1 MVELL
6 LLPAVY
12 LGVIIGLYEI
22 FVFQRDVQVPVHKF
36 NHAVQA
42 FIVTIILTFISM
54 NIDWVL
60 AIFPVLKTIPYIQNA
75 LILRI
80 IIGLIAVI
88 KIHAISAAVSG
99 KEGSS
104 IGMKEKLSHSLI
116 IGVLIVASPYIW
128 PFINPFIAKYLPV

>member
-60 AIFPVLKTIPYIQNA
+60 ATFSVLKTIPYIQNA

-99 KEGSS
+99 KAGSS
-104 IGMKEKLSHSLI
+104 IGMKEKWSHSLI
-116 IGVLIVASPYIW
+116 IGILIIGAPYAW
-128 PFINPFIAKYLPV
+128 PFISPFIAKYLPV

>member
-12 LGVIIGLYEI
+12 IGIIIGIYEI

-36 NHAVQA
+36 KHAAQA
-42 FIVTIILTFISM
+42 FVFTIILTFISM

-60 AIFPVLKTIPYIQNA
+60 ATFPVIKTIPYIQNA
-75 LILRI
+75 LILRV

-88 KIHAISAAVSG
+88 KIHAISAAISG
-99 KEGSS
+99 KAGSS
-104 IGMKEKLSHSLI
+104 LGMKEKWSHSLI
-116 IGVLIVASPYIW
+116 IGVLIVAAPYGW
-128 PFINPFIAKYLPV
+128 PFINPFIAKYLPM